1 MDLRGDRS
9 LTLRYIPHNR
19 APLDR
24 GRKEVLK
31 HVHRL
36 WGFDVMLEQA
46 KRRRQHRDC
55 WNVARREWEIC
66 KKQTEKPLV

>member
-24 GRKEVLK
+24 GARSTEACAS
-31 HVHRL
+31 L
-36 WGFDVMLEQA
+36 WGFDVMLNSKTKTA
-46 KRRRQHRDC
+46 ASSC

-66 KKQTEKPLV
+66 KNNKKPLV